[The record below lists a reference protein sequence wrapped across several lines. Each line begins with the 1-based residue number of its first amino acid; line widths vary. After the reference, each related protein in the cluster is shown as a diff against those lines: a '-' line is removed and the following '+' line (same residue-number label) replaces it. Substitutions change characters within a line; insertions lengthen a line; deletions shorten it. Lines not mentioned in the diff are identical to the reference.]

1 MLSNFFSD
9 IRKFTETGDKKLEC
23 LKNLDLFVLDNSI
36 RETTVGSLRGHTLEN
51 KKLILEEVKKC
62 NFQYYVIESFNHENR
77 IGDVMLRELNERGED
92 LSCAVAFSDVWEVI
106 EDEMPQE
113 EPIPIGMKKC
123 EEFGVKNVILEIDL
137 MYYKVDYTKKFTMDE
152 ACRMVKSRV
161 DWIREHL
168 DKDSKIFLNYRDFGD
183 VMAHY
188 PQRIWRM
195 TNYLSSLSAG
205 ERLAGILYEDF
216 GNYNKDLLGGWTKA
230 LKNEMERCGWI
241 DGELLFHLHEQWG
254 TMIGDVLEVLS
265 MGATGIWCG
274 LCSEGAAM
282 GHADS
287 CTTILNLVRLGN
299 KKILEKFNCKK
310 LREAAINVTKIV
322 TGFPPPARQ
331 PIYGERAIDMV
342 FGFIFSGISDK
353 ASLYTDGF
361 DLADFLGI
369 EKTMRISNVASP
381 EMFLEKMKTTFGEDP
396 QFTLEMATDM
406 KAQMLTNTRD
416 SRKEEYN
423 SQAGLAMLF
432 DQAGGKL
439 TPKMAEVV
447 NETTENSKHITA
459 LIDEIQVD
467 WKLWDLK
474 DGEDDDQITFD
485 NFYKGFM
492 APYFGCYRCE
502 DSQVALRCMDMDTD
516 GTIDWFEFKTFLVW
530 AGRQYPEVANTQQL
544 LDNAFRKGI
553 IPAMKDEIDR
563 MRDEEQVIN
572 GN

>member
-1 MLSNFFSD
+1 MPSNFLSD
-9 IRKFTETGDKKLEC
+9 IRTFTETGNDKIKC

-77 IGDVMLRELNERGED
+77 VGDVLLRELNDRGED
-92 LSCAVAFSDVWEVI
+92 LSRAIAFSEVWEVI
-106 EDEMPQE
+106 EDEMPQN
-113 EPIPIGMKKC
+113 EPIPIGMRKC
-123 EEFGVKNVILEIDL
+123 KEFGVKNVILEIDL
-137 MYYKVDYTKKFTMDE
+137 MYYKVDYTKKFSMNK
-152 ACRMVKSRV
+152 ACKMVRSRME
-161 DWIREHL
+161 WIREHL

-183 VMAHY
+183 VMAHH
-188 PQRIWRM
+188 PKRIGKM
-195 TNYLSSLSAG
+195 TSYLSSLPAG
-205 ERLAGILYEDF
+205 ERLAGICYEDF
-216 GNYNKDLLGGWTKA
+216 GNYHKDLLGGWTKA
-230 LKNEMERCGWI
+230 VRNEMERCGWT

-254 TMIGDVLEVLS
+254 TMVGDVLECLS
-265 MGATGIWCG
+265 MGATGIWAG
-274 LCSEGAAM
+274 LCAEGAAM

-299 KKILEKFNCKK
+299 KRVLEKFNCKK
-310 LREAAINVTKIV
+310 LRDAAINVTKAV

-342 FGFIFSGISDK
+342 FGFIFSGISDN

-369 EKTMRISNVASP
+369 EKTMRISNMASP
-381 EMFLEKMKTTFGEDP
+381 EMILEKLKTTFGDNP
-396 QFTLEMATDM
+396 QFTLKMATDM
-406 KAQMLTNTRD
+406 KAQMLANTRD

-423 SQAGLAMLF
+423 SQAGLALLF
-432 DQAGGKL
+432 DQAGGRL

-447 NETTENSKHITA
+447 TETTKNSKHIDA

-474 DGEDDDQITFD
+474 DGDKDYQITFD

-502 DSQVALRCMDMDTD
+502 DSQVALRCMDMDAD

-530 AGRQYPEVANTQQL
+530 AGRQYPQVANKDEL

-553 IPAMKDEIDR
+553 IPAMKDELDS
-563 MRDEEQVIN
+563 MRAEN
-572 GN
+572 K